1 MTHTRTRC
9 QRHSVHSLVQV
20 KLGIS
25 GNEDLSSISCKDESS
40 IQFYY
45 ELSSGLRKVR
55 IGRPTSA
62 IAVVYLSAPHS
73 RSQAH
78 I

>member
-9 QRHSVHSLVQV
+9 QRHSLHSLVQV

-25 GNEDLSSISCKDESS
+25 GNADLSSIGCKDESS
-40 IQFYY
+40 IQLYY
-45 ELSSGLRKVR
+45 ELSAGLRKVR
-55 IGRPTSA
+55 IGRPTPA

-73 RSQAH
+73 RSQAY